1 MSTTASVVTIWLRQ
15 ATSGSVM
22 EYEGA
27 FFKWVTEADAYFVSV
42 PLALA
47 ESGALM

>member
-1 MSTTASVVTIWLRQ
+1 
-15 ATSGSVM
+15 M

-47 ESGALM
+47 ESGTGRDEIDLSIAV